1 MGRYGDI
8 IMEIIVEKQQF
19 RMTRQRKVI
28 LEELRKVTSHPTADQ
43 VYEMVRR
50 RLPRISLAT
59 VYRNLETLS
68 LAGEVLK
75 LEVSGTQR
83 RYDGDTS
90 EHHHARCA
98 MCGSVIDIPADLF
111 PLPKIPEQAVDGFDI
126 SGCRVEL
133 TGLCWE
139 CRAKKAS

>member
-1 MGRYGDI
+1 MMN
-8 IMEIIVEKQQF
+8 MESDKQQF

-43 VYEMVRR
+43 VYEMVRK

-68 LAGEVLK
+68 AAGEVLK

-98 MCGSVIDIPADLF
+98 MCGSVIDIPAKAF
-111 PLPKIPEQAVDGFDI
+111 PMPKIPSEAIEGFDI
-126 SGCRVEL
+126 SGYRLEL
-133 TGLCWE
+133 TGLCQN
-139 CRAKKAS
+139 CRATKAV

>member
-1 MGRYGDI
+1 MKKI
-8 IMEIIVEKQQF
+8 EQEKQSF
-19 RMTRQRKVI
+19 RMTRQRRVI

-43 VYEMVRR
+43 VYEMVRK

-68 LAGEVLK
+68 SAGEVLK

-83 RYDGDTS
+83 RYDGDVS

-98 MCGSVIDIPADLF
+98 MCGKVVDVPTELF
-111 PLPKIPEQAVDGFDI
+111 PLPDIPGNIVDGFDI
-126 SGCRVEL
+126 SGCRLEL
-133 TGLCWE
+133 TGLCTE
-139 CRAKKAS
+139 CRAHKAH